1 MSRTQV
7 KICGLTRSADVERAV
22 ALGAD
27 AVGVVFAP
35 SPRRLAPA
43 VAARILA
50 AVPVTVA
57 RVGVFTDEPMEFVQ
71 DAVAECRLDWVQ
83 LAGSCSPDA
92 RALLPA
98 RILKTVHVSTASDLE
113 AAARGV
119 ADAFLLDAP
128 PAAGQRGGTGR
139 TFDWAAAAHLPWP
152 RHRVVVAGGLDP
164 DNVGRAVALL
174 RPGGVDVSSGVESA
188 PGVKDPRLLAAFFH
202 AIARGD
208 QELHS
213 YPREDDVHAGPFRR

>member
-1 MSRTQV
+1 VSRTQV
-7 KICGLTRSADVERAV
+7 KICGLTRSADVECAV

-27 AVGVVFAP
+27 AIGVVFAP
-35 SPRRLAPA
+35 SPRRLAPD
-43 VAARILA
+43 VAARILD

-57 RVGVFTDEPMEFVQ
+57 RVGVFTDEPMEFVR

-83 LAGSCSPDA
+83 LAGSGSPDTQA
-92 RALLPA
+92 RLTT
-98 RILKTVHVSTASDLE
+98 RILRTVHVRAASDLA

-139 TFDWAAAAHLPWP
+139 TFDWAEATRLPWP
-152 RHRVVVAGGLDP
+152 RHRVVVAGGLNP
-164 DNVGRAVALL
+164 DNVRRAMEML

-188 PGVKDPRLLAAFFH
+188 PGVKDPRLLAAFFD
-202 AIARGD
+202 AVARGD
-208 QELHS
+208 QALHS
-213 YPREDDVHAGPFRR
+213 DNREDDVDAGPFRR